1 MTLEKL
7 MSSLKTDDWIPSE
20 KLQLLIKT
28 FANVLVP
35 EHQRTSCSDE
45 DSHGNEYFNEYGYP
59 RCCRCAL
66 LYLAKNGHWP
76 YHAELSSLDTT
87 FRFIV
92 PEDHPLYERYKSIIG

>member
-1 MTLEKL
+1 
-7 MSSLKTDDWIPSE
+7 
-20 KLQLLIKT
+20 
-28 FANVLVP
+28 
-35 EHQRTSCSDE
+35 
-45 DSHGNEYFNEYGYP
+45 
-59 RCCRCAL
+59 L

>member
-7 MSSLKTDDWIPSE
+7 MSSLKNKDWVPSE
-20 KLQLLIKT
+20 KLQLIVKT
-28 FANVLVP
+28 FANILVP

-45 DSHGNEYFNEYGYP
+45 NSNGNEYFNEFGYP

-76 YHAELSSLDTT
+76 YHAEIHSLDTT

-92 PEDHPLYERYKSIIG
+92 PKDHPLYEASKKYLD